1 MKRIIEKKAILFL
14 TAVLLSIASF
24 AQNQVGFPSSNERG
38 VAQIEGLAVYP
49 NPIADKLQISGLPEN
64 GTAQL
69 INLLGIQVL
78 AIKSTART
86 EEVDVSAL
94 NPGIYFLKV
103 FDNNGNYEVRRLL
116 KE

>member
-1 MKRIIEKKAILFL
+1 MKRVIEKKAILFL
-14 TAVLLSIASF
+14 TAVLLSIGSF
-24 AQNQVGFPSSNERG
+24 AQNQVGLQPSNERG
-38 VAQIEGLAVYP
+38 VEGLAVYP

-86 EEVDVSAL
+86 EEVDLSAL